1 MQPRVA
7 GPGPLEAITV
17 MFWTDHDV
25 GGWGYALMSLSM
37 LVFWGLV
44 ITGIVLL
51 VRNLGRSPQPGRAT
65 PEQIL
70 AERFARGEIDED
82 EYQRRL
88 QSLGAGGTA
97 PPRS

>member
-1 MQPRVA
+1 
-7 GPGPLEAITV
+7 

-25 GGWGYALMSLSM
+25 SGWGYALMSLSM
-37 LVFWGLV
+37 LVFWGLL

-51 VRNLGRSPQPGRAT
+51 VRNLGRSPQLNRAT

-70 AERFARGEIDED
+70 AERFARGEIDVD

-88 QSLGAGGTA
+88 HSLRTGGPA